1 MKKIYISL
9 INLIITNKPCGNI
22 ELSLITKPLI
32 FVMSK
37 IVIILENDLYPETYL
52 ICLTVFIYLFIYIHT
67 WFPGSKDAGNDRL
80 EVFSRSHIS

>member
-1 MKKIYISL
+1 
-9 INLIITNKPCGNI
+9 LIITNKSRKNI

-52 ICLTVFIYLFIYIHT
+52 ICLAVFIYLFIYIHT
-67 WFPGSKDAGNDRL
+67 CIPGSKDAGNDRL

>member
-9 INLIITNKPCGNI
+9 INLIITNKPCRNI

-67 WFPGSKDAGNDRL
+67 
-80 EVFSRSHIS
+80 